1 MQFSDKILVILI
13 KQGNTKAFSLFFD
26 RYHRKLYHFS
36 FSILKS
42 KEEAEEV
49 VQEVFA
55 RIWEQRDQLDDNIS
69 WGAYLYKSTRNASLN
84 ILRKK
89 INARYYADFVLNNQ
103 NTDDNNLSSGSDH
116 DELNLIYENAIKK
129 IPEKRRQVFLLS
141 REEGL
146 SHKEIAQKLN
156 ISLNTVETQIR
167 RALEFLREKLAEFRS
182 GK

>member
-1 MQFSDKILVILI
+1 MQFSDKILVIFI

-26 RYHRKLYHFS
+26 RYYRKLYHFS

-42 KEEAEEV
+42 KEDAEEV

-55 RIWEQRDQLDDNIS
+55 RIWEQRLQLDDSIS
-69 WGAYLYKSTRNASLN
+69 WGGYLFNATRNASLN
-84 ILRKK
+84 ILRKRV
-89 INARYYADFVLNNQ
+89 NARYYAEFILKDKTAVD
-103 NTDDNNLSSGSDH
+103 TYITSGSDH
-116 DELNLIYENAIKK
+116 DELKILYDKVIKE

-167 RALEFLREKLAEFRS
+167 RVLEYLREKLGEFRR
-182 GK
+182 G